1 GHPDTD
7 SPVDTRPTFEIMV
20 RTDLMMGGECI
31 NLCCGAEVDALR
43 GDEPIELK
51 TAPEGKDSGFVRNFS
66 NVMQSE
72 IVGVRT
78 IVVGI
83 KKDNFIVEKV
93 VEKTVN
99 EIKST
104 GDLEKPT
111 SQCYAFLFE
120 VLSEM

>member
-7 SPVDTRPTFEIMV
+7 SPVDTCPTFEMMV
-20 RTDLMMGGECI
+20 RTNLMMGGECI
-31 NLCCGAEVDALR
+31 KVCCGAEVDALR

-51 TAPEGKDSGFVRNFS
+51 TAPEGKDSEFVRYGTS
-66 NVMQSE
+66 LMQSE

-104 GDLEKPT
+104 GTWKSPL
-111 SQCYAFLFE
+111 
-120 VLSEM
+120 LSATRSCLKFFQK